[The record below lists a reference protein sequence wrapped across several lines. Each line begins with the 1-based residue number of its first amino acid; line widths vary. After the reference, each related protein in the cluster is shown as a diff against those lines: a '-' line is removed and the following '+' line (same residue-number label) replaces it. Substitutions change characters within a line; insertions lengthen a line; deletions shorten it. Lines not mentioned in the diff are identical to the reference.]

1 LSIVRGF
8 ARRAGKGFQQYVPDF
23 IFAPAL
29 ATTILTT
36 VTPILFD
43 RYDQRRER
51 ARRGAALPPGA
62 GAGAGGKPAAVTGA
76 TEAAASS
83 KKRA

>member
-1 LSIVRGF
+1 VP
-8 ARRAGKGFQQYVPDF
+8 AARAGKGFQQYVPDF

-43 RYDQRRER
+43 RYDQRREAR
-51 ARRGAALPPGA
+51 TRRGALTGGA
-62 GAGAGGKPAAVTGA
+62 AAAGGQPAAVTGP
-76 TEAAASS
+76 TEAASAS

>member
-1 LSIVRGF
+1 MSCILLQRTHALLLCLSP
-8 ARRAGKGFQQYVPDF
+8 GKGFQQYVPDF

-43 RYDQRRER
+43 RYDAHARTR
-51 ARRGAALPPGA
+51 AARKA
-62 GAGAGGKPAAVTGA
+62 GATADAG
-76 TEAAASS
+76 